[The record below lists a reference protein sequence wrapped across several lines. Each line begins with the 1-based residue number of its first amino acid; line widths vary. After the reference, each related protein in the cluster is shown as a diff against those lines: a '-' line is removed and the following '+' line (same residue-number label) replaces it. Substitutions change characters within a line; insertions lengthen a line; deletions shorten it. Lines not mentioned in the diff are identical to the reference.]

1 MKELLNKTIFE
12 FSDNVE
18 IKVKS
23 ILLILLYYFVIY
35 FFYRWLKRFV
45 KLSVKTGRLQ
55 QSQSFAITQIS
66 KYILAVVFIAL
77 TMITLNVHPG
87 ILLALSPLLIGLGLG
102 IQQVFNDIFSGIILL
117 IEPSIGINDI
127 VEVDGI
133 VARVKEIGLRTSK
146 IESRDGIMMIIPNHK
161 LVSENLINW
170 SSNQNVTRFI
180 VKVGVAYG
188 SDVEL
193 VKKILIEC
201 AWKHNRIK
209 TNPAP
214 FVRFKDFGDSSL
226 DFELLFWSNYLF
238 PIEDVKS
245 DLRFMIDEEFRKHKV
260 VIPFPQRDLH
270 FKTDLGFQNPPKL
283 NS

>member
-1 MKELLNKTIFE
+1 MKELLDYTLLNLSSGE
-12 FSDNVE
+12 L
-18 IKVKS
+18 KVQS
-23 ILLILLYYFVIY
+23 ILMILLYYLVIY
-35 FFYRWLKRFV
+35 IFYRWVKRLA
-45 KLSVKTGRLQ
+45 KLSVKNGRLQ
-55 QSQSFAITQIS
+55 QSQGFAITQIS
-66 KYILAVVFIAL
+66 KYILIIVFIVLSLGAMNISL
-77 TMITLNVHPG
+77 KY
-87 ILLALSPLLIGLGLG
+87 LLALTPLLIGVGLGL
-102 IQQVFNDIFSGIILL
+102 QQVFNDLVSGIILL

-214 FVRFKDFGDSSL
+214 FVRFKDFGESSL

-245 DLRFMIDEEFRKHKV
+245 DLRFMIDAEFRKNGVK
-260 VIPFPQRDLH
+260 IPFPQRDLYI
-270 FKTDLGFQNPPKL
+270 KEGPAKDLL
-283 NS
+283 S

>member
-1 MKELLNKTIFE
+1 MKELLDKTLFE
-12 FSDNVE
+12 FSDDVE

-23 ILLILLYYFVIY
+23 ILLIIIYYVAIY
-35 FFYRWLKRFV
+35 VLYRWLKRFV
-45 KLSVKTGRLQ
+45 KLSLKTGRLQ
-55 QSQSFAITQIS
+55 KSQGFAITQLS
-66 KYILAVVFIAL
+66 KYILGVVFLAL
-77 TMITLNVHPG
+77 TMVTLNVNPA
-87 ILLALSPLLIGLGLG
+87 ILFGLAPLLIGLGLG
-102 IQQVFNDIFSGIILL
+102 IQQVFNDVFSGIILL

-193 VKKILIEC
+193 VKKLLIEC

-214 FVRFKDFGDSSL
+214 FVRFKDFGESSL

-245 DLRFMIDEEFRKHKV
+245 DLRFMIDAEFRKNNI
-260 VIPFPQRDLH
+260 VIPFPQRDIHVMPDLVG
-270 FKTDLGFQNPPKL
+270 KTKT
-283 NS
+283 